1 MKPNLEKQPQRKEA
15 TIDMV
20 SSNAFAAALISTAF
34 ISLAPNL
41 LLFAFPGVAN
51 AADSPL
57 LSLGQALAAG
67 SLLGDVFLHTL
78 SHATD
83 DDAGFWVL
91 VGFTIFLLMD
101 MTIRSL
107 QGHPQKHQHQLN
119 ENESK
124 NEIVK
129 TSSSE
134 KTLFTPTVLLNLTAD
149 ALHNFTDGLAIGA
162 SFAVSSATGS
172 IQSVLAS
179 RGGLATLSI
188 FFHEIPHELGD
199 YCILLKGGFSKNQA
213 ILAQFGTALAAMLG
227 TVVGIYAT
235 ESWGGIVYITAGGF
249 VYLAAVNLLPEVL
262 EPASARLRVG
272 QIVAFLMGIAFLYAV
287 HLLEEEDGH
296 HGHSHHTAQELNH
309 DHHGNHHS
317 HNQHHNHHHQKDH
330 DHHGHNHEAHHGEL

>member
-1 MKPNLEKQPQRKEA
+1 
-15 TIDMV
+15 MV
-20 SSNAFAAALISTAF
+20 PSNAFAAALISTAL

-83 DDAGFWVL
+83 HDAGFWVL
-91 VGFTIFLLMD
+91 VGFTIFLFMD
-101 MTIRSL
+101 MMIRSL
-107 QGHPQKHQHQLN
+107 QGHSHQHQNQNPLTV
-119 ENESK
+119 NESK
-124 NEIVK
+124 NGIVK
-129 TSSSE
+129 TSSSN
-134 KTLFTPTVLLNLTAD
+134 KSLFTPTVLLNLTAD

-162 SFAVSSATGS
+162 SFATSSGTGS

-262 EPASARLRVG
+262 EPASTRLRLG

-287 HLLEEEDGH
+287 HLLENDDH
-296 HGHSHHTAQELNH
+296 HAHSHHTTQELIH
-309 DHHGNHHS
+309 DHHDD
-317 HNQHHNHHHQKDH
+317 HHNHDRHHHHHNDH
-330 DHHGHNHEAHHGEL
+330 DHHGHNHQAHHGEL